1 MFSFGI
7 IIAAALMPVVV
18 ASLSGSVPRGPPHRN
33 NPGKRK
39 WRPSI
44 TVYESSQSGKEKMRY
59 FPLLLCAIFVLAN
72 SVYSAPGN
80 KSPTSENVSDST
92 LKEISEKR
100 DSEIKEAENS
110 TKSLLPHHQE
120 DPKLLTEKNASAAD
134 PKKDTIS
141 PSNNETSSAQKEPA
155 SSAKRQ
161 LTVEELKS
169 YIEYYSEELRR
180 RSNLKALIAWQF
192 ATNITEENSKAKVEG
207 SLEMST
213 WKRNEW
219 LHNISQFD
227 LSVLESPHYQNL
239 KRLFDQVKVLGTD
252 ALDGEKISKRTQLI
266 NEMSSTYSS
275 AKICPFQNPDCD
287 LEKDQT
293 WSLEPDISNVFLEAP
308 KKENYDLLTYVWRK
322 WSDATGK
329 NYRNKFVE
337 YISLTNEAAKANKN
351 PDIQNGASLWLQAY
365 ESKNIRQNLAKMYE
379 ELKPFYYELHAF
391 VRYKL
396 RKVYG
401 EDKFDSDGPIPAHIL
416 GNMWAQSWEAIFPA
430 VSEFKTKNM
439 DVTDEMKKQ
448 GYDARKMFE
457 LADKFFKDLGLES
470 VNEGA
475 KDFYNLSMIEKPEG
489 RKVVCH
495 ASAWDFSA
503 SNQLPGDFRIK
514 MCTDVTMNDFI
525 TVHHE
530 LGHIQYYMQYVDQ
543 NPLFREG
550 ANPGFHEAI
559 GDTLALSVSTPGHLQ
574 AIGLLD
580 KDFKLDDDADL
591 SYLLRVA
598 LDKVS
603 FLPFGYLIDLYRW
616 KLFEGEIEFK
626 DLNDE
631 WWLLR

>member
-1 MFSFGI
+1 
-7 IIAAALMPVVV
+7 
-18 ASLSGSVPRGPPHRN
+18 
-33 NPGKRK
+33 
-39 WRPSI
+39 
-44 TVYESSQSGKEKMRY
+44 MRS

-80 KSPTSENVSDST
+80 KSPSTSENVSDST

-110 TKSLLPHHQE
+110 TKSLIPHHQE
-120 DPKLLTEKNASAAD
+120 DPKLLTEKNVSAGD
-134 PKKDTIS
+134 LKKETIS

-252 ALDGEKISKRTQLI
+252 ALDGEKIS
-266 NEMSSTYSS
+266 
-275 AKICPFQNPDCD
+275 
-287 LEKDQT
+287 
-293 WSLEPDISNVFLEAP
+293 
-308 KKENYDLLTYVWRK
+308 
-322 WSDATGK
+322 
-329 NYRNKFVE
+329 
-337 YISLTNEAAKANKN
+337 
-351 PDIQNGASLWLQAY
+351 
-365 ESKNIRQNLAKMYE
+365 
-379 ELKPFYYELHAF
+379 
-391 VRYKL
+391 
-396 RKVYG
+396 
-401 EDKFDSDGPIPAHIL
+401 
-416 GNMWAQSWEAIFPA
+416 
-430 VSEFKTKNM
+430 
-439 DVTDEMKKQ
+439 KQ

-631 WWLLR
+631 WWLLREGYQGIRAPVERCENDFDAGAKYHVAAGVPYIRYFISHILQFEFHQALCEAAGEFDQNAPEKKPLHLCDINGSKLAGNKLKRLLKAGGSKHWEEVLEDMTGQREMSVQPLLNYFKPLRKYLQDYIKEHNVPVGWEIAF